1 MPNDIKSECMKLLRE
16 KYSKYL
22 PYIKGDLEF
31 VEGKSASI
39 TLQFPLE
46 FKKLLILHQAE
57 TALKSVLIRNQ
68 KDIERVMLMTK
79 EGAEPYL
86 LVQGINFA
94 AFERFPDVFDLKRTE
109 TNHSYAMKQRYGI
122 EACRANIVKEIRSV
136 FDAYGISVDYRHLS
150 LIGDFITYNG
160 DYRAFNRIGM
170 EESSSPFLKMSYETT
185 MKYLIASSTAQDT
198 DWMTSPSSALVLGQ
212 APKLGTNAFD
222 LIHDTT
228 IVR

>member
-1 MPNDIKSECMKLLRE
+1 M
-16 KYSKYL
+16 
-22 PYIKGDLEF
+22 
-31 VEGKSASI
+31 
-39 TLQFPLE
+39 
-46 FKKLLILHQAE
+46 HQAE

-68 KDIERVMLMTK
+68 KDIERVILMTK
-79 EGAEPYL
+79 EGKEPYL
-86 LVQGINFA
+86 LVQGINYG
-94 AFERFPDVFDLKRTE
+94 AFERYPDVFDLVRTE

-122 EACRANIVKEIRSV
+122 EACRANIVKEMRSV

-150 LIGDFITYNG
+150 LIADFITYNG

-185 MKYLIASSTAQDT
+185 MKYLIASSTTKDT
-198 DWMTSPSSALVLGQ
+198 DWVTSPSSALVLGL

-222 LIHDTT
+222 VIHDTS

>member
-1 MPNDIKSECMKLLRE
+1 MKFLRE

-31 VEGKSASI
+31 IDGKSASV

-46 FKKLLILHQAE
+46 FKKLLILTLAD
-57 TALKSVLIRNQ
+57 TALKSVLIRNH
-68 KDIERVMLMTK
+68 KDIEKVMLIEPNK
-79 EGAEPYL
+79 EGSEPYL
-86 LVQGINFA
+86 LVQGMNYG
-94 AFERFPDVFDLKRTE
+94 AFEKYPDVFDLNRTE
-109 TNHSYAMKQRYGI
+109 TNHSYAMKQRFGI

-136 FDAYGISVDYRHLS
+136 FDVYGIAVDYRHLS
-150 LIGDFITYNG
+150 LICDFITYSG

-185 MKYLIASSTAQDT
+185 MKYLIASSTTKDT
-198 DWMTSPSSALVLGQ
+198 DWITSPSSALVLGQ
-212 APKLGTNAFD
+212 APTVGTNSFD
-222 LIHDTT
+222 VIHDTT

>member
-46 FKKLLILHQAE
+46 FKKLLILQQAE

-185 MKYLIASSTAQDT
+185 MKYLIASSTA
-198 DWMTSPSSALVLGQ
+198 
-212 APKLGTNAFD
+212 
-222 LIHDTT
+222 
-228 IVR
+228 